1 MKKEDLTMC
10 VTQKA
15 EVVIRRW
22 GRDIAD
28 SDRYFQDDIVSLTK
42 SDPDWIART
51 TKKDDIFLG
60 PFCYVP
66 WELEI
71 PF

>member
-1 MKKEDLTMC
+1 MC

-15 EVVIRRW
+15 EVVIRMW

-28 SDRYFQDDIVSLTK
+28 SDRYFQDDILSLMKIDT
-42 SDPDWIART
+42 DWLGRT
-51 TKKDDIFLG
+51 ANKDDIFLG

-66 WELEI
+66 WELEL